1 MDLVVKEKEK
11 EKNLLH
17 IEELIE
23 KKRDLLLE
31 KQQKIKKI
39 SMENEFLKGVSADYS
54 KYFKHIVS
62 KEQEQVRA
70 LKLLNGY
77 IDDLNMSNQLSK
89 ERTNEAKKEQQR
101 ILDEIDKL
109 KHNIDRIIEK
119 THD

>member
-1 MDLVVKEKEK
+1 MPVWVILSSYKYESGVLDFTKLAQ
-11 EKNLLH
+11 LYSIH
-17 IEELIE
+17 YYY
-23 KKRDLLLE
+23 
-31 KQQKIKKI
+31 
-39 SMENEFLKGVSADYS
+39 EFLKGVSADYS

-62 KEQEQVRA
+62 KEQEQIRA
-70 LKLLNGY
+70 LKMLNGY